1 MRVVFYTENYVVGG
15 CDRFLVDLIQNLDS
29 QLFSTSLAGNV
40 NPTFDQWLA
49 SRLPSHLPRET
60 VTLSTLPNSRL
71 VRYGQPMLVG
81 GGDGKPEKRGARRAT
96 ARIGGALLRYEQALA
111 NYVRLRRLFQRL
123 RPDVLH
129 INNGG
134 YPGGETCRLAAL
146 AARREGV
153 GAIVHFVH
161 STADPPTFPTRA
173 ERALDRRIAAAT
185 DLWVTAA
192 DRAGAAL
199 HERRHIPLDRIET
212 VHYGIE
218 MPVAVD
224 GTNGRSSRETP
235 IASVVASFDPG
246 KGHAVLVDALGLLK
260 RQGIRITTQFIGV
273 GPQQAAVERR
283 VAESGLQDDVHFL
296 GWRND
301 VDQLL
306 ADSDLLVLPS
316 IAYECLPYSILEAMG
331 RGLPVVA
338 TDLAGIPEE
347 VIDGVTGRVVPPAD
361 ADALAQAIRD
371 VTGAPERA
379 RAMGQKGKERLAAKF
394 STERM
399 VARMSDIYVR
409 LSAA

>member
-1 MRVVFYTENYVVGG
+1 VRVAFYTENYVVGG
-15 CDRFLVDLIQNLDS
+15 CDRFLVDLISNLDPS
-29 QLFSTSLAGNV
+29 AFTTSLAGNV
-40 NPTFDQWLA
+40 NPTFDAWLA
-49 SRLPSHLPRET
+49 TRLPSHLPRLT
-60 VTLSTLPNSRL
+60 IDVSTLPNSRL
-71 VRYGQPMLVG
+71 VRYGQPILVG
-81 GGDGKPEKRGARRAT
+81 GGDGTPEKRGPLRAT
-96 ARIGGALLRYEQALA
+96 AKIGGALLRYEQALA
-111 NYVRLRRLFQRL
+111 NYIRLRRLFRRL

-134 YPGGETCRLAAL
+134 YPGGETCRVAAL

-161 STADPPTFPTRA
+161 STADPPAYPTRV
-173 ERALDRRIAAAT
+173 ERELDRRIAEAT

-212 VHYGIE
+212 VHYGID
-218 MPVAVD
+218 MPSTVVV
-224 GTNGRSSRETP
+224 TNGGSSRERP

-246 KGHAVLVDALGLLK
+246 KGHAVLVDALDVLK
-260 RQGIRITTQFIGV
+260 GQGIRLTTQFIGV
-273 GPQQAAVERR
+273 GPERASVERR
-283 VAESGLQDDVHFL
+283 VAESGLQEDVRFL

-331 RGLPVVA
+331 HGLPVVA
-338 TDLAGIPEE
+338 TDLAGVPEE

-361 ADALAQAIRD
+361 ANALAQAIRD
-371 VTGAPERA
+371 VSATPERA
-379 RAMGQKGKERLAAKF
+379 RAMGQKGKERLAANF

-399 VARMSDIYVR
+399 VARMTDIYTR
-409 LSAA
+409 LVAA